1 MKNKRTKGKG
11 FIRRKLGDLTGY
23 LIALLCVAVVVCFSY
38 ALGYFR
44 IINLHSL
51 RFWLEESSSSVE
63 KPETE
68 FADLTI
74 SIYVQN
80 PESGE
85 YELSETQYKSV
96 DPTVAFEYEPASKL
110 YYTVDYWRSTVRVDE
125 PTDDTELTVY
135 YDCETCTVTFVGGGG
150 SSLISG
156 EEKQVLRKGQ
166 TPIVPQYY
174 KKGYEIAGYE
184 PQLKKTY
191 QDTEYVVVWQE
202 KESTVTLNLTYGASL
217 ESDDFKKDPYNENNY
232 SALFKA
238 VTDEDLLLPIPEYEG
253 FDFIGWYDNAEGLG
267 APYTHIEQGTEGN
280 VVLYSLFN
288 ATIYEMRFIM
298 DEEYA
303 EDYQFTSILAPAG
316 TKVNAPKINPEKQI
330 PGYGLNWYKD
340 EEYTQLYSFTV
351 IPTENTILYGV
362 WEEDVGKG
370 IFQSLLADKSIDS
383 EEEMVLFLEA
393 ISFFYNLSW
402 VDEMEVT
409 FATKEEIALNMSN
422 YIAKANY
429 SITSTIAYSTTLK
442 TVAGEQKLYI
452 SANVPINW
460 MNEEGSLS
468 TEYNKKTPYGY
479 LVNNFSSREDYGDF
493 YIDSLPLVPKSSNGD
508 LFIST
513 SNQLIYLVEHG
524 YQPQFKENSKAE
536 IVYGKARE
544 VLNSIIGEDFT
555 DYQKVIAIFDYLA
568 LNVQYDHAATLLT
581 KDVWGKYDAFTLEG
595 VFNKNKAVCDGI
607 SKAFSLMC
615 NMEGIPCVRVRGNEH
630 AWCKV
635 KINNRWTVVDPTHGN
650 TQIDNSNK
658 SVLAHEQ
665 LMMTDAFKQ
674 ELGYTSLDC
683 VNIVADYTVNYY
695 EHAYYTYKGNEY
707 NLIVSNKDELKRLL
721 QYCIAKGDL
730 EETMIDFCY
739 IGENFAS
746 DFGYAYYALKDDLSE
761 YSYIKTNVAQ
771 GEVVKIMF
779 KGTEA

>member
-156 EEKQVLRKGQ
+156 EEEQVLRKGQ

-217 ESDDFKKDPYNENNY
+217 ESDDFKKDPYNGNNY

-351 IPTENTILYGV
+351 MPTENTILYGV

-468 TEYNKKTPYGY
+468 TEYNKKTPYG
-479 LVNNFSSREDYGDF
+479 
-493 YIDSLPLVPKSSNGD
+493 
-508 LFIST
+508 
-513 SNQLIYLVEHG
+513 
-524 YQPQFKENSKAE
+524 
-536 IVYGKARE
+536 
-544 VLNSIIGEDFT
+544 
-555 DYQKVIAIFDYLA
+555 
-568 LNVQYDHAATLLT
+568 
-581 KDVWGKYDAFTLEG
+581 
-595 VFNKNKAVCDGI
+595 
-607 SKAFSLMC
+607 
-615 NMEGIPCVRVRGNEH
+615 
-630 AWCKV
+630 
-635 KINNRWTVVDPTHGN
+635 
-650 TQIDNSNK
+650 
-658 SVLAHEQ
+658 
-665 LMMTDAFKQ
+665 
-674 ELGYTSLDC
+674 
-683 VNIVADYTVNYY
+683 
-695 EHAYYTYKGNEY
+695 
-707 NLIVSNKDELKRLL
+707 
-721 QYCIAKGDL
+721 
-730 EETMIDFCY
+730 
-739 IGENFAS
+739 
-746 DFGYAYYALKDDLSE
+746 
-761 YSYIKTNVAQ
+761 
-771 GEVVKIMF
+771 
-779 KGTEA
+779 